1 MGGATMSGQ
10 ILTVTLSPEQLAEL
24 ADLVAARLREPQQER
39 WLGTNEAAT
48 HLGCHPVTLR
58 KLAAEGRIPF
68 EQEGPGCKMYFSTRD
83 LDAHRRGDYRDP
95 FTKAAG
101 RCSNTPGPA
110 PSRPRRC

>member
-95 FTKAAG
+95 IHESG
-101 RCSNTPGPA
+101 RAVQQHPRPGPQQT
-110 PSRPRRC
+110 